1 MKARTVAIKPALGA
15 VIGAEVV
22 AIAAFAALPPHRFG
36 WWPLAAIT
44 AVAVVLLLVTVH
56 RRNAA
61 RWVAD
66 RARWLR
72 QRRYATPVGAAVDIS
87 HGGRVC
93 AVRTADNEAV
103 TMIRVDGRAHEPT
116 FLRGSTVSPTSNVL
130 PLQTLAG
137 LLQQPGGLQ
146 LGIDITSVGYRVRT
160 GTGYPQLYSTLLAD
174 RGAAGQRSTHLIVR
188 LDIRES
194 IRGLSYRRS
203 IGSAAAAATERIVKA
218 LEQQGIRAAPLNGEE
233 QDAVLEQL
241 SVGLALAPA
250 RPVPAEDADDLADL
264 QAVEDF
270 EDFEAA
276 MRERDEQR
284 VAALAVG
291 VRHRA
296 PAGADDE
303 HPRARRVRLR
313 SEVGWNTIN
322 AKPGFLTSYYFS
334 PEDITSD
341 VFNQMWSL
349 RSDDIVHV
357 TMLRQQH
364 HGGPVSVSALVRT
377 NDPRRPEQPPTL
389 FLNPLPGEQYAAA
402 LRAAPT
408 SQPRLKLPTRV
419 LDAPDKLHIPIGP
432 TGVLVGAALHD
443 DRTGLPEIQRDDLV
457 MWPLTDPQQ
466 PTRITMD
473 TSEFYVRQLLIRAA
487 ATGERIAIYSR
498 EPKRWYSV
506 AEPNIAVVEP
516 RRPAEFVPTIIV
528 NDRPHIAPS
537 VGVSS
542 TVITLG
548 SKDSD
553 AAPPDM
559 RFEQTSE
566 STVRI
571 TTRTR
576 RLEVALVVFRQES
589 SWTGG

>member
-1 MKARTVAIKPALGA
+1 
-15 VIGAEVV
+15 
-22 AIAAFAALPPHRFG
+22 
-36 WWPLAAIT
+36 
-44 AVAVVLLLVTVH
+44 
-56 RRNAA
+56 
-61 RWVAD
+61 
-66 RARWLR
+66 
-72 QRRYATPVGAAVDIS
+72 
-87 HGGRVC
+87 
-93 AVRTADNEAV
+93 
-103 TMIRVDGRAHEPT
+103 MIQVDGRAHEPT

-194 IRGLSYRRS
+194 IRGLTYRRS

-250 RPVPAEDADDLADL
+250 RPVPAEDADDLDDL

-296 PAGADDE
+296 PTGADDE

-357 TMLRQQH
+357 T
-364 HGGPVSVSALVRT
+364 
-377 NDPRRPEQPPTL
+377 D
-389 FLNPLPGEQYAAA
+389 
-402 LRAAPT
+402 AAPT
-408 SQPRLKLPTRV
+408 ASRRP
-419 LDAPDKLHIPIGP
+419 
-432 TGVLVGAALHD
+432 GVGVGAGAH
-443 DRTGLPEIQRDDLV
+443 QRPAPPGATADTV
-457 MWPLTDPQQ
+457 PQ
-466 PTRITMD
+466 PPAGRAI
-473 TSEFYVRQLLIRAA
+473 RRRAA
-487 ATGERIAIYSR
+487 RGPDESAA
-498 EPKRWYSV
+498 
-506 AEPNIAVVEP
+506 AQAADP
-516 RRPAEFVPTIIV
+516 RAGRPGRASHP
-528 NDRPHIAPS
+528 DRPDGGP
-537 VGVSS
+537 G
-542 TVITLG
+542 
-548 SKDSD
+548 
-553 AAPPDM
+553 
-559 RFEQTSE
+559 
-566 STVRI
+566 
-571 TTRTR
+571 R
-576 RLEVALVVFRQES
+576 RGPA
-589 SWTGG
+589 